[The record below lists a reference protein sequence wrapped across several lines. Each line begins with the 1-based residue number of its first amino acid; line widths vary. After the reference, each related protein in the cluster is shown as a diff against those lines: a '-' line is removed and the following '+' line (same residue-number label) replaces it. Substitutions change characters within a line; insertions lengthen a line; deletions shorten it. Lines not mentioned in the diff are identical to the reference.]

1 MSPSIATPIP
11 RPDWRVATLAAI
23 LLTGGALYIAGSQSQ
38 KMAGLY
44 LLGGALGLVL
54 YHAAFGFASAWRAFL
69 AEGRGEGLRAQMVM
83 LGLASLLFLPLLAEG
98 AFFDQEL
105 VGAVAPVAPSVAVG
119 AALFGIGMQLAG
131 GCASGTLYT
140 VGGGSTKMVF
150 TLFCFMM
157 GSLLGAAQL
166 PWWLGVPWWPGAG
179 PAGSFSLLQEWGLG
193 PALAAQLGV
202 FAAVV
207 ALTLLAERRA
217 RGAALSP
224 AGASGPLRRRLV
236 TGPWPL
242 IWGAVGLAVLN
253 AVTLVSAGHPWNVS
267 FGYTLWGGKLAAA
280 AGFDLS
286 GVAFWSWPYPS
297 RALAG
302 SVFAETT
309 SVMNFGILAGAFLA
323 AGLAGKFNPAWRLP
337 WRQVVA
343 AALGGLLMGYG
354 ARLAFGCNVGAF
366 FSGIASGSLHGWLWF
381 VAGLAGSFL
390 GTALRPLFGLSGG
403 LARRGQPQAA

>member
-1 MSPSIATPIP
+1 MTYSNPLQ
-11 RPDWRVATLAAI
+11 RPDWRVAAPALLLLAV
-23 LLTGGALYIAGSQSQ
+23 GAVYIAGATGA
-38 KMAGLY
+38 KLAWLF

-54 YHAAFGFASAWRAFL
+54 YHAAFGFASAWRVFL

-98 AFFDQEL
+98 TAFGQPL
-105 VGAVAPVAPSVAVG
+105 AGAVAPLAPSVAVG

-150 TLFCFMM
+150 SLIFFMV
-157 GSLLGAAQL
+157 GSLLGAAHL
-166 PWWLGVPWWPGAG
+166 PWWLAVPWWPEAQNR
-179 PAGSFSLLQEWGLG
+179 SISLLTEWGLG
-193 PALAAQLGV
+193 PALAVQLAV
-202 FAAVV
+202 FAGIVG
-207 ALTLLAERRA
+207 LTLLIERRQ
-217 RGAALSP
+217 RAA
-224 AGASGPLRRRLV
+224 APLRPAASADPLWRRLV
-236 TGPWPL
+236 SGPWPL

-253 AVTLVSAGHPWNVS
+253 AVTLISAGHPWNIS

-280 AGFDLS
+280 SGLDLS
-286 GVAFWSWPYPS
+286 AFAFWTWPYPS

-309 SVMNFGILAGAFLA
+309 SVMNFGVLAGAFLA
-323 AGLAGKFNPAWRLP
+323 AGLAGRFNPLWRLP
-337 WRQVVA
+337 WRQVLA

-366 FSGIASGSLHGWLWF
+366 FSGVASGSLHGWLWF
-381 VAGLAGSFL
+381 FSGLAGSYL
-390 GTALRPLFGLSGG
+390 GTFLRPLFGLSGR
-403 LARRGQPQAA
+403 LAAPPTPQAA